1 MGKGMAPK
9 RGYND
14 KLYHKNYD
22 GIDWN
27 TKPKVRKTKT
37 GLMNS
42 STKVHEDKRN
52 KIKDTEQKDEIKRY
66 FQD

>member
-1 MGKGMAPK
+1 MAPK

-52 KIKDTEQKDEIKRY
+52 KIKDTEHKDEIKRY